1 MNVMGIIFTND
12 ASLGELTNKRTMA
25 SIPFGGRYRQVDFA
39 LSNLACAG
47 VRHVGIISRHNY
59 QSLMNHIGNGEEW
72 GLDLEEGGLEFLTP
86 YAQTTVG
93 TYRGKLESLN
103 NAMDFLEYGEEDELV
118 VMIDSAVLSNV
129 DLAAILDAHVAS
141 GKDVTVV
148 TKAGICNG
156 EKKIDLA
163 LKLENGEVSD
173 MVVDY
178 AAPAE
183 YLASMDIFVLSKKW
197 LVRSVKEMIARDK
210 FHMDRDLVMG
220 GWNRGLVSVNV
231 YEFDGVAM
239 FNESIEEYFYN
250 SLSLIKKDV
259 RKDVFNGNHPIYTK
273 VRDRVPTYYGETSE
287 IENCLIA
294 DGCILEGEVED
305 SVLFRQVTVGK
316 DAEIESCIIMNDA
329 VIGEGAELKYAILDK
344 NVTVTPGAKLI
355 GTKKNPIIVK
365 RGETVGELQS
375 ALPRAHPTPNPAVW
389 AT

>member
-12 ASLGELTNKRTMA
+12 ATMGELTNKRTMA
-25 SIPFGGRYRQVDFA
+25 SIPFGGRYRQIDWA
-39 LSNLACAG
+39 LSNLSCAG
-47 VRHVGIISRHNY
+47 VRHVGIISRHSY
-59 QSLMNHIGNGEEW
+59 QSLMNHIGDGEEW
-72 GLDLEEGGLEFLTP
+72 GLELEEGGLEFLTP
-86 YAQTTVG
+86 YAQSTVG
-93 TYRGKLESLN
+93 TYRGKLESLA
-103 NAMDFLEYGEEDELV
+103 NAMDFLEYGDEDEMV

-129 DLAAILDAHVAS
+129 DLNAILNAHVAS

-163 LKLENGEVSD
+163 LKVEDGEIKD

-178 AAPAE
+178 VAPAD
-183 YLASMDIFVLSKKW
+183 YVASMDIFVLSKKF
-197 LVRSVKEMIARDK
+197 LIKSVKEMIARDK

-220 GWNRGLVSVNV
+220 GWNRGLVSVNT
-231 YEFDGVAM
+231 YAFDGVAM
-239 FNESIEEYFYN
+239 YNESVEEYFEH
-250 SLSLIKKDV
+250 SLALIKKDV
-259 RKDVFNGNHPIYTK
+259 RADIFGGNHPVYTK
-273 VRDRVPTYYGETSE
+273 VRDRVPTYYGEGCE

-316 DAEIESCIIMNDA
+316 GAEIEDCVIMNDA
-329 VIGEGAELKYAILDK
+329 VIGEGAELKYCILDK

-365 RGETVGELQS
+365 RGETV
-375 ALPRAHPTPNPAVW
+375 
-389 AT
+389 